1 MQLVNEFVVP
11 RGIGETWAVLTDVER
26 IAPAMP
32 GAELT
37 GVTDGRYNGK
47 VKVKVGPVTAAYAGV
62 ASFRELDEANHHMV
76 LDATGKESSGRGRAS
91 ALVTADLIAEG
102 AETRVRVTTD
112 LTISGPLAQFGRGAI
127 VEVSS
132 RLLNQF
138 VANLKDMVLTD
149 SPATVAEPALTPVPE
164 GAEATMSTPVDAT
177 TPRPTSPISPAPAS
191 PAPAS
196 PAPASPA
203 VPSPAASGP
212 APARPATGPAAEVN
226 LLEVAAWP
234 VLKRVIPALI
244 AVAVIVVV
252 IVWLA

>member
-11 RGIGETWAVLTDVER
+11 RGIDETWAVLTDVER

-32 GAELT
+32 GAQLT
-37 GVTDGRYNGK
+37 GVADGKYNGK

-62 ASFRELDEANHHMV
+62 ASFRELDEANHRMV

-91 ALVTADLIAEG
+91 ALVTADLVPEG
-102 AETRVRVTTD
+102 AGTKVRVTTE

-138 VANLKDMVLTD
+138 VANLRDMVLTD
-149 SPATVAEPALTPVPE
+149 SSATVAEPTLAPVPE
-164 GAEATMSTPVDAT
+164 LAEATTPAPVEAT
-177 TPRPTSPISPAPAS
+177 TPRPTSSLSPAPVAR
-191 PAPAS
+191 
-196 PAPASPA
+196 A
-203 VPSPAASGP
+203 VPSSA
-212 APARPATGPAAEVN
+212 ATGPVPAGSAAGSAAEVN
-226 LLEVAAWP
+226 LLNVAAWP
-234 VLKRVIPALI
+234 ILKRVIPALV